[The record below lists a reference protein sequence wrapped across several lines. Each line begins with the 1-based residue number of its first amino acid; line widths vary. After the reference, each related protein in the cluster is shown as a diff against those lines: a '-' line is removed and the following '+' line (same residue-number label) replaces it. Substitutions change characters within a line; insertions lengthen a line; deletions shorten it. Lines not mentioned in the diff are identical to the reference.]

1 MQNMVSMKR
10 SKKKREDIEKE
21 ISVAAEV
28 EEEYPW
34 GLRLN
39 LNTEELQKLGI
50 TADMDISEEVVVVAK
65 AKVIELRKS
74 TSQGTLMSEKKT
86 DMSMELQITDMQ
98 IGESSPNGADLYD
111 D

>member
-1 MQNMVSMKR
+1 
-10 SKKKREDIEKE
+10 
-21 ISVAAEV
+21 
-28 EEEYPW
+28 
-34 GLRLN
+34 
-39 LNTEELQKLGI
+39 
-50 TADMDISEEVVVVAK
+50 MDISEEVVVVAK